1 MLEPLSRRTVLRG
14 AGAVVALP
22 LLQAMVPP
30 RRTTLEG
37 PRRLVFV
44 YVPNGVDMPSW
55 TPAGATESG
64 LERDLA
70 DLELSPTLAPLA
82 PYRESLLVLGGL
94 AHDKARANGDGAGDH
109 ARAAATFLTGR
120 QALKT
125 DGPIRAGVSADQVAA
140 REIGNLTRI
149 RSLELGCEA
158 GRLGGQCDNGY
169 SCAYSNSISW
179 STPHTPLGKEVD
191 PRLVFDRLFREP
203 DSHLPE
209 PVREKR
215 RLRRRS
221 VLDLVG
227 EEAKRLS
234 GRLGPEDRR
243 KLDEYA
249 SGVRELERRIE
260 FAAQERDDAA
270 SERFRESPPD
280 VAGLAMLQAEL
291 IALSLATDTTRI
303 VTWMLANEGSGASYP
318 TLGVPEGHH
327 ELSHHG
333 GDRAKREK
341 IAAIN
346 RFHVGQLAYLL
357 EKLSA
362 SEGEATLLERSAVAY
377 GSAIGDGDR
386 HNHDDLPI
394 LVAGRAGGAITS
406 GRYLRFASE
415 TPCANLW
422 LTLLDA
428 VGVEAPAL
436 GDSTGRL
443 ALG

>member
-1 MLEPLSRRTVLRG
+1 MIGPLDRRTVLRG
-14 AGAVVALP
+14 AGAIVALP
-22 LLQAMVPP
+22 VLQAMVPP
-30 RRTTLEG
+30 RRTTLDA
-37 PRRLVFV
+37 PKRLAFV
-44 YVPNGVDMPSW
+44 YVPNGVDLPSW
-55 TPAGATESG
+55 KPPADAAGTDE
-64 LERDLA
+64 LA
-70 DLELSPTLAPLA
+70 LSPTLAALEPF
-82 PYRESLLVLGGL
+82 RGSLLVIGGL
-94 AHDKARANGDGAGDH
+94 AHDKARANGDGPGDH

-203 DSHLPE
+203 DADLPE
-209 PVREKR
+209 AARERR

-221 VLDLVG
+221 VLDLAG
-227 EEAKRLS
+227 EEARRLS
-234 GRLGPEDRR
+234 GRLGAEDRR

-260 FAAQERDDAA
+260 FAARDQGELDA
-270 SERFRESPPD
+270 ERFRGAPSD
-280 VAGLAMLQAEL
+280 VAARAKLQAEL
-291 IALSLATDTTRI
+291 IALAFATDTTRV

-318 TLGVPEGHH
+318 ELGVPEGHH

-333 GDRAKREK
+333 GDTAKREK
-341 IAAIN
+341 LAAIN
-346 RFHVGQLAYLL
+346 RFHVEQLAWLL
-357 EKLSA
+357 EKLSEA
-362 SEGEATLLERSAVAY
+362 EGESTLLERCAVAY

-394 LVAGRAGGAITS
+394 LVAGRAGGALRT
-406 GRYLRFASE
+406 GRHVRLASE

-428 VGVEAPAL
+428 VGVEVPAL

-443 ALG
+443 SLS